1 VKKMTSNN
9 SLTRRA
15 IRMAPVPAKETV
27 VAVEL
32 NKDLIRKKAYEL
44 SSQRRSYN
52 DYIWLWA
59 EAEMRLNKA
68 LQTDM
73 KSNPSAAKIDV
84 TKIVDKPDEN
94 DIKKLASD
102 LCAKRLKVQ
111 DVHWFIAE
119 RQFVFDAAKGRK

>member
-1 VKKMTSNN
+1 
-9 SLTRRA
+9 
-15 IRMAPVPAKETV
+15 MAPVPAKETV